1 MQNVKNVILR
11 PIAPSEDTLPSAR
24 HEVIWKPPLGIF
36 DVSHNIPTTT
46 HELHMVIPN
55 DYQTRCFDFG
65 RQHLDATLLGSGNGG
80 RIMPFGIGANPG
92 ELNKGQVYLRIEGF
106 EFYAGMAQGPRAD
119 EAKFVLDLREYRM
132 TPYTIPEQQ
141 TALPGTYPFNL
152 APTTASVC
160 VAFQSAKAGNG
171 STSLSKFIVPTQF
184 AQRGAETALDRFYVT
199 FANQN
204 RPREEN
210 ESVLSYRGYSEANM
224 STSQDTKAQAVQY
237 FTQRYM
243 ETMINAGQLYRPGG
257 CESFEEWLERGA
269 YYNWVW
275 PRDGGDLSTR
285 FHVNVAFK
293 AENLNQ
299 DADRLADVGQKLLYR
314 GWPRLIKKG
323 GALSVNGAAGEQLL
337 VNDIA
342 ILVFDMIPKAFSL
355 SITNG
360 KVTGSETTSAMINEQ
375 ARKML
380 RMMPPQGMAAP
391 AA

>member
-1 MQNVKNVILR
+1 
-11 PIAPSEDTLPSAR
+11 
-24 HEVIWKPPLGIF
+24 
-36 DVSHNIPTTT
+36 
-46 HELHMVIPN
+46 
-55 DYQTRCFDFG
+55 
-65 RQHLDATLLGSGNGG
+65 
-80 RIMPFGIGANPG
+80 
-92 ELNKGQVYLRIEGF
+92 
-106 EFYAGMAQGPRAD
+106 
-119 EAKFVLDLREYRM
+119 
-132 TPYTIPEQQ
+132 
-141 TALPGTYPFNL
+141 
-152 APTTASVC
+152 
-160 VAFQSAKAGNG
+160 
-171 STSLSKFIVPTQF
+171 
-184 AQRGAETALDRFYVT
+184 
-199 FANQN
+199 
-204 RPREEN
+204 
-210 ESVLSYRGYSEANM
+210 
-224 STSQDTKAQAVQY
+224 
-237 FTQRYM
+237 M

-299 DADRLADVGQKLLYR
+299 DPDRLADVGQKLLYR

-323 GALSVNGAAGEQLL
+323 GTLSVNGAAGEQLL